1 MTELCSCSVECSR
14 LSKLCSSLCCSQTPH
29 LEPEACKD
37 ILLKKVQAHLALHSC
52 LLHLLHS
59 ILQHDAATCVLLQLS
74 GLRCVYSILTSPFP
88 THQLMNDACTRH
100 NSNDTALTPNLVS
113 ETNTQ
118 EIHFRTFSLK
128 VANYLLQ
135 HLPTLYDFLVR
146 MKSYILEPRFEYVFS
161 NSAGTWRALIN
172 IFASVPA
179 RL

>member
-1 MTELCSCSVECSR
+1 MTELRSECSR

-52 LLHLLHS
+52 LFHLLHS

-74 GLRCVYSILTSPFP
+74 GLRCVYSILTPPFS
-88 THQLMNDACTRH
+88 THQLMNDTCTGH
-100 NSNDTALTPNLVS
+100 NSNDTALITPNLVS
-113 ETNTQ
+113 ELNTQ

-128 VANYLLQ
+128 VTNCLSQ

-146 MKSYILEPRFEYVFS
+146 MKSYVLEPMLEYVFC
-161 NSAGTWRALIN
+161 NSPGAWRALIN
-172 IFASVPA
+172 ILASV
-179 RL
+179 LVKL

>member
-1 MTELCSCSVECSR
+1 MTDLCSVECSS
-14 LSKLCSSLCCSQTPH
+14 LSELCSNLCCSQTPH

-37 ILLKKVQAHLALHSC
+37 ILLKKVQVHLALQSR
-52 LLHLLHS
+52 LFHLLHS

-74 GLRCVYSILTSPFP
+74 GLRCVYSILTPPLP
-88 THQLMNDACTRH
+88 THQLMIDTYTRH
-100 NSNDTALTPNLVS
+100 NSALTPNLVS

-128 VANYLLQ
+128 VANYLSQ

-146 MKSYILEPRFEYVFS
+146 MKTYILEPMFEYVFS
-161 NSAGTWRALIN
+161 NSASTWRARIN
-172 IFASVPA
+172 IFASLPV